1 MSKPEEGKD
10 DTDHSTIEERK
21 RLLHA
26 AIKALANKVSDDKLT
41 KKGLATVQKKE
52 NKIDEQKI
60 KVFLNSPLNEAHSLS
75 IEHQVNGGIG
85 GHRHQHGI
93 PGGRYS
99 AHGATSSHGGRRRS
113 KPKGKGKGKKK

>member
-41 KKGLATVQKKE
+41 KKGLATVQKK
-52 NKIDEQKI
+52 
-60 KVFLNSPLNEAHSLS
+60 
-75 IEHQVNGGIG
+75 
-85 GHRHQHGI
+85 
-93 PGGRYS
+93 
-99 AHGATSSHGGRRRS
+99 
-113 KPKGKGKGKKK
+113 